1 VTSENSHTI
10 VLESQPMNTLLD
22 NPILQTR
29 ILSIARGD
37 EDLAQHLRLKLL
49 EKARRDPKFAR
60 QELGY
65 WIRAAKWE
73 ARHVWEKATIYNRY
87 VDSDLTGRVERGA
100 ITTYTEYLSETVFRR
115 DEDRT
120 DESTAFDELP
130 GAGLTPEQ
138 EVEQRQTSAA
148 LRAAIDQ
155 LPDQQRRV
163 ASLHLRGFAP
173 HEIGR
178 KLKLSKSSVSHLT
191 ARAIA
196 NLQRMLNDQQINS

>member
-1 VTSENSHTI
+1 
-10 VLESQPMNTLLD
+10 MNTLLD

-29 ILSIARGD
+29 ILRIARGD
-37 EDLAQHLRLKLL
+37 EDLAQHLRLTLL

-87 VDSDLTGRVERGA
+87 VDSEVRAVGA
-100 ITTYTEYLSETVFRR
+100 GAPHPLYTEYL

-120 DESTAFDELP
+120 DEASAFDELP

-173 HEIGR
+173 HEIAR

-196 NLQRMLNDQQINS
+196 NLQKIMA